1 MCNVNPTCLAGWASL
16 LNQTMLRALSTSRS
30 RSRRAYQR
38 LAGESATLSLFG
50 GEVAE
55 SASSSI
61 WFNKIDTQGSDEA
74 FQKDVQVLLTAAVR
88 RKQQL
93 NQNFPGML
101 I

>member
-61 WFNKIDTQGSDEA
+61 CSIK
-74 FQKDVQVLLTAAVR
+74 LTLRVPT
-88 RKQQL
+88 KPSKKMYKS
-93 NQNFPGML
+93 F
-101 I
+101 